1 MLVSGIEHHH
11 VELFIML
18 VTTALALGHGI
29 ENRARPP
36 GEVRRK
42 AVQGRQASEKLDNK
56 PAGGMEGP
64 QRSVSEALAGN
75 PALAQLR
82 PPEYPLSIATHEN
95 GKRAGAEIPGT
106 NRAAIRTF

>member
-1 MLVSGIEHHH
+1 M
-11 VELFIML
+11 
-18 VTTALALGHGI
+18 
-29 ENRARPP
+29 
-36 GEVRRK
+36 
-42 AVQGRQASEKLDNK
+42 QGRQASEKLDNK
-56 PAGGMEGP
+56 PASEMDRP